1 MQKIMSALEEAAT
14 PSEEAR
20 AHRGL
25 VIAHARLA
33 PGEDPPDIP
42 PLVLKKLREA
52 VAITAALGLQRSA
65 CRKVIQDEF
74 LIRLLLRLDDL
85 EVDGLTELMQHT
97 RAALDVASVQQ
108 QQ

>member
-1 MQKIMSALEEAAT
+1 MSALEEAAT

-33 PGEDPPDIP
+33 PGEAPPNDP
-42 PLVLKKLREA
+42 LSVLQKLWEA

-65 CRKVIQDEF
+65 CRKVIHDEF

-85 EVDGLTELMQHT
+85 EADGITERMQHT
-97 RAALDVASVQQ
+97 RAALDLAWVQ
-108 QQ
+108 